1 MLQRKKG
8 LSSTCSWGIFSSYSP
23 ILAAGFHSRRSLL
36 VSSFKGETEEGMAP
50 SSQEQVAGYSFG
62 PWPISPTEVFAT
74 SPLSFAFVNLKP
86 IVPGHVLVST
96 KRVVPR
102 FTDLTPE
109 ETQDLWALAQ
119 RVGAAME
126 RHHKASSLTLTIQDG
141 PDAGQTVPHVH
152 VHVLP
157 RKGNDFVPND
167 LVYDAIDTSSKEFVG
182 SAAKRDLDEDR
193 PPRTAKEMA
202 EEAIEYRAYFTDEN

>member
-1 MLQRKKG
+1 MQHVLKRTCLFQQRNTS
-8 LSSTCSWGIFSSYSP
+8 LAILYSHKLP
-23 ILAAGFHSRRSLL
+23 GGFHSRTSLL
-36 VSSFKGETEEGMAP
+36 VSSFKGETENGM
-50 SSQEQVAGYSFG
+50 SSKEQFSGYSFG

-74 SPLSFAFVNLKP
+74 SPLCFAFVNLKP

-96 KRVVPR
+96 KRIVPR

-126 RHHKASSLTLTIQDG
+126 RHHNASSLTLTIQDG

-157 RKGNDFVPND
+157 RKANDFVPND
-167 LVYDAIDTSSKEFVG
+167 KVYDAIDTSSQEFVAT
-182 SAAKRDLDEDR
+182 STKKDLDEDR
-193 PPRTAKEMA
+193 PERTAEEMA
-202 EEAIEYRAYFTDEN
+202 EEAIAYRTYFTD